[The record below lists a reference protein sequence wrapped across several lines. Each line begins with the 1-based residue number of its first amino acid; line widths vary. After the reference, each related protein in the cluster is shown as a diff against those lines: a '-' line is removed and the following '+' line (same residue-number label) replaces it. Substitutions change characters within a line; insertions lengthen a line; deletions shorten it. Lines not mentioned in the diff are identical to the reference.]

1 MEAPKKIYVH
11 VKRNKVTNTWNSTF
25 IGVNDIEYV
34 RKDAFIDKVKMWFNS
49 ENGIVITDTK
59 AFLGAFINYMEIE

>member
-1 MEAPKKIYVH
+1 MEAPEKIYVH